1 MKPWIKMMTA
11 TVALMSC
18 ALAWGETVPGTTAPN
33 KSIEVGFDIRSVVA
47 EVKVERGQHVKAGDL
62 LMKLDDREERATLEV
77 ARLRMDV
84 SHQIAEAQAR
94 LDLARVQYER
104 EKSILD
110 KGSGN
115 PSLVQEKEAE
125 VKVAEARLAQASLEG
140 AIARAQYEAQLQ
152 RVEKYSKKSP
162 IDGIVREI
170 IKFEGEN
177 VDETRP
183 VIEIVSIDPLYI
195 EVRLLSNDIVR
206 QMTLNQTVRVKY
218 GDGEFKNATV
228 NFIDPVGD
236 ARSGTRFVRLEVPN
250 PAGPE
255 MIGAGVTVDVEI
267 PQSVAGANN

>member
-1 MKPWIKMMTA
+1 MSA
-11 TVALMSC
+11 AVALMSC
-18 ALAWGETVPGTTAPN
+18 AMVFADTVDTVPGTTAPN
-33 KSIEVGFDIRSVVA
+33 KSIEVGFDIRSVVQ
-47 EVKVERGQHVKAGDL
+47 EVKVTRGQHVKAGEL
-62 LMKLDDREERATLEV
+62 LMRLDDREERATLEV

-84 SHQIAEAQAR
+84 SHQVAEAQAR
-94 LDLARVQYER
+94 LDLAVIQYER

-125 VKVAEARLAQASLEG
+125 VKVAEARLAQANLDG
-140 AIARAQYEAQLQ
+140 MIAKAQYETQVQ

-170 IKFEGEN
+170 IKYEGEN

-183 VIEIVSIDPLYI
+183 VIEIVSIDPLYV
-195 EVRLLSNDIVR
+195 EVRLLSNDVVSSL
-206 QMTLNQTVRVKY
+206 TLDQTVRVKY
-218 GDGEFKNATV
+218 GNGEFKNAKV

-236 ARSGTRFVRLEVPN
+236 ARSGTRFVRLELPN
-250 PAGPE
+250 PPGPG
-255 MIGAGVTVDVEI
+255 MIGAGVTVDVEV